1 MQVPD
6 RDKTP
11 GKSIGWPDDALRTCR
26 EKFHKLGLGSSD
38 AIMHTNLL
46 APLLAGFAG
55 VKKLALGL
63 LFPNAGAGG
72 GALTEVREAN
82 EKKEKL

>member
-1 MQVPD
+1 MH
-6 RDKTP
+6 TN
-11 GKSIGWPDDALRTCR
+11 
-26 EKFHKLGLGSSD
+26 

-46 APLLAGFAG
+46 GPLFAGFAG
-55 VKKLALGL
+55 VKKLALGV

-82 EKKEKL
+82 EEKDKL

>member
-1 MQVPD
+1 MLHKEQRKVFQE
-6 RDKTP
+6 R
-11 GKSIGWPDDALRTCR
+11 SQIRTGP
-26 EKFHKLGLGSSD
+26 FMHTN

-46 APLLAGFAG
+46 GPLFAGFAG
-55 VKKLALGL
+55 VKKLALGV

-82 EKKEKL
+82 EEKDKL